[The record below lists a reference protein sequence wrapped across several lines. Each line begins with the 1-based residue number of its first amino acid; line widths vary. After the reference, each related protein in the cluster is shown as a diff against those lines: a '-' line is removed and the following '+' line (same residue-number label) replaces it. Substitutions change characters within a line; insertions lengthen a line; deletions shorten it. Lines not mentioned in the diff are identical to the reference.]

1 MGVET
6 SRAIGQPEGD
16 KWNDS
21 NAQTLC
27 QKRFCAATQMARIA
41 SASPKGKKSVTVT
54 LTFNTVTHSEIT
66 HRSGCFLKKY

>member
-6 SRAIGQPEGD
+6 SRTIGQPEGD

-27 QKRFCAATQMARIA
+27 QKRLCAATQMVRIA
-41 SASPKGKKSVTVT
+41 SASPKEKIS
-54 LTFNTVTHSEIT
+54 NRHSD
-66 HRSGCFLKKY
+66 F